1 MFIFKEIT
9 NYKNITE
16 KMKLML
22 RNAGSGFV
30 YLPYREDCAAFLL
43 PSLGQYF
50 DVTIVVI
57 HAVLRIAIENWT
69 MQCFFVFMC
78 KKTQRSKMWR

>member
-1 MFIFKEIT
+1 
-9 NYKNITE
+9 
-16 KMKLML
+16 MKLMWSH
-22 RNAGSGFV
+22 AGSGSV
-30 YLPYREDCAAFLL
+30 YLPFREDCAAFLL
-43 PSLGQYF
+43 PSLGQYFDF

-78 KKTQRSKMWR
+78 KNTQRSKMWR